1 MNGNNERIVSE
12 IVSNLEKAWN
22 AADGTGFAQPF
33 AEDADFVNIRAD
45 HFHTRAVIAQGH
57 QGIFDTIYKGSV
69 VRYQLASVR
78 EISPKVLLAHVKAT
92 LRVPTGP
99 MAGEMDALYSLVLV
113 QNGNDWHIA
122 AFHNTLVAK

>member
-1 MNGNNERIVSE
+1 MNDNDERMVSE
-12 IVSNLEKAWN
+12 IVSKLEKAWN
-22 AADGTGFAQPF
+22 AADGAGFAQAF

-45 HFHTRAVIAQGH
+45 HFRTRAVIAQGH

-92 LRVPTGP
+92 LKVPTGP

-113 QNGNDWHIA
+113 HNGNNWHIA